1 MVSGRPAV
9 PGLGLSGAQRTVARC
24 DARGWVAVFPIAG
37 FLRGFGAGERGL
49 GEAAGGIGM
58 GGGCRAAAGAGLGAG
73 VKVSA
78 TACPG

>member
-37 FLRGFGAGERGL
+37 FLRGFGGGERGL
-49 GEAAGGIGM
+49 GEATGGIGM
-58 GGGCRAAAGAGLGAG
+58 GGAVGQRPARGWGL
-73 VKVSA
+73 V
-78 TACPG
+78 